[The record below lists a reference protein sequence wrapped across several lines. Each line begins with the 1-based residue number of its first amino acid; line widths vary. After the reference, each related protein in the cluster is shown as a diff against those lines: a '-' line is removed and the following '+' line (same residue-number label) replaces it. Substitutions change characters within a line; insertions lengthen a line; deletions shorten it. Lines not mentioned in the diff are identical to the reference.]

1 LIVGLGNPGPKYDAT
16 RHNVGWWAADHLVHS
31 WRLGSFRSTGAA
43 LVVEGS
49 VEDEALVV
57 LKPTTYMNRS
67 GQALRPFLGR
77 EGFDVSRDL
86 MVLMDDATRDA
97 GQARLRGRG
106 SSGGHNGLRSIEAAL
121 GTREFARLRLGVG
134 RPPPGEDLVQWV
146 LSPMGAED
154 EDKVLAVI
162 REVPAVLRTWMR
174 EGLEPAMNEINR

>member
-1 LIVGLGNPGPKYDAT
+1 MGLGNPGPKYDST
-16 RHNVGWWAADHLVHS
+16 RHNVGWWAVDHVVHT
-31 WRLGSFRSTGAA
+31 WKLGPFRSTRAA

-49 VEDEALVV
+49 VEGEEVIV

-86 MVLMDDATRDA
+86 VVLVDDATRDA
-97 GQARLRGRG
+97 GQSRLRGKG

-121 GTREFARLRLGVG
+121 GTRDFARLRLGVG
-134 RPPPGEDLVQWV
+134 RPPPGADLVEWV
-146 LSPMGAED
+146 LSPMGSED

-162 REVPAVLRTWMR
+162 REVPTVLRTWMR